1 MPLSCDEK
9 CTTSLLNELLY
20 GFSINRDNIIRQL
33 PDKSSNLLT
42 NMTDKN
48 LLKDVITKIN
58 TNLIKLSMDE
68 SSVQLYFTLKENFVK
83 LCKTNL
89 FTESRESL
97 RNNKYDLFLL
107 ISHDNFKSK
116 LCDIIYIQPFLYY
129 V

>member
-68 SSVQLYFTLKENFVK
+68 SSV
-83 LCKTNL
+83 
-89 FTESRESL
+89 
-97 RNNKYDLFLL
+97 
-107 ISHDNFKSK
+107 
-116 LCDIIYIQPFLYY
+116 
-129 V
+129 